1 MRNGDRAFCL
11 QKKKKKVTD
20 KSTHMNTDLSKAV
33 ETGSQDKRGTS
44 SQGHKAQREK
54 GCVVEGEQG
63 RF

>member
-1 MRNGDRAFCL
+1 MLA
-11 QKKKKKVTD
+11 KKKKKVTD